1 LKPIYKSLKI
11 TTMSKGKLVTGIL
24 VGAAAGAILGILF
37 APDKGTE
44 TRKKISKKGS
54 DLTDSLKSKY
64 SDFVDAVASK
74 FSSAKDDAEDLLN
87 KGKDKAN
94 NMKADVKHALS

>member
-1 LKPIYKSLKI
+1 
-11 TTMSKGKLVTGIL
+11 MSKGKLVTGIL
-24 VGAAAGAILGILF
+24 VGAAAGAILGVLF

-44 TRKKISKKGS
+44 TRKKISKKS
-54 DLTDSLKSKY
+54 TDFTDSLKSKY

-74 FSSAKDDAEDLLN
+74 FTSAKEDAEAMAD

-94 NMKADVKHALS
+94 SMKADVKHALS